1 MTSVHVTPAWF
12 GNRELGR
19 AELGIYLITNP
30 MDQLWNNGINAPGGG
45 ILSCG
50 NRQLSKA
57 APNWSLFTPFSCF
70 RDSFPHPP
78 LPHLCSPLSS
88 GSRDLSQPEPV
99 CRGLQGADV
108 GLAVGERG
116 GAPGVLLPRGAGHRQ
131 QGTAATAPWTPWGRL
146 RVAGIAGSSLLLGH
160 GEGAATNSTVAN
172 PVVRPD
178 PSLLSPLVGH
188 TFRDASVVGH
198 CWSTWRRN
206 PDPCP
211 SSGTQEGLQE
221 EFSCHPEPSAAA
233 QKPRAQS
240 HTGVLLVGAF
250 PCADPGICF
259 IRCLHPGIPVSA
271 SLISTEV
278 EFQSQ
283 L

>member
-1 MTSVHVTPAWF
+1 METDNCQKLLQIGAFSPHSPASGIPSHTLLCLTSALPSAQDP
-12 GNRELGR
+12 GISPSQSLC
-19 AELGIYLITNP
+19 AEG
-30 MDQLWNNGINAPGGG
+30 
-45 ILSCG
+45 
-50 NRQLSKA
+50 SKA
-57 APNWSLFTPFSCF
+57 LT
-70 RDSFPHPP
+70 
-78 LPHLCSPLSS
+78 S
-88 GSRDLSQPEPV
+88 GSLSESAGGPLESCCLVVLATDNKVRLPQLHGHPGDASES
-99 CRGLQGADV
+99 LALLGA
-108 GLAVGERG
+108 L
-116 GAPGVLLPRGAGHRQ
+116 
-131 QGTAATAPWTPWGRL
+131 W
-146 RVAGIAGSSLLLGH
+146 LLGH

-211 SSGTQEGLQE
+211 SSGTQESLQE
-221 EFSCHPEPSAAA
+221 EFPCHPEPSAAA

-240 HTGVLLVGAF
+240 HTGVLLIGAF